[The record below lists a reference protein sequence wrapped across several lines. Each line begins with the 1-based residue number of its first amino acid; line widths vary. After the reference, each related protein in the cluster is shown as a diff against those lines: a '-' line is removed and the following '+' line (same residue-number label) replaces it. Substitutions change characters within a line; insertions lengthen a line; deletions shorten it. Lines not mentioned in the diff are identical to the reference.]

1 MRCALIETASRHVI
15 NIIEADP
22 ATDKPAKGTEIVAIP
37 DGLEVVAGWSYSA
50 ARGFI
55 PSVEQR
61 SVEEITSVAIEME
74 ALDFS

>member
-1 MRCALIETASRHVI
+1 MI

-37 DGLEVVAGWSYSA
+37 DGLEVVAGWSYSK

-55 PSVEQR
+55 PSAEQVA
-61 SVEEITSVAIEME
+61 SDEVASVAIEVE

>member
-1 MRCALIETASRHVI
+1 MRCALIESATRHVI
-15 NIIEADP
+15 NVIEADP
-22 ATDKPAKGTEIVAIP
+22 GKDRPAAGTEIVAIP